1 MATLAFLLGF
11 AQIAAGIYYIVQ
23 GNIVAASFLI
33 ADGFV
38 WIILG
43 RLLDGQA
50 KIIAKLEDSA
60 SAVPEITYA
69 KQFAPQLITRHLAQ
83 NHPTLPREKMHIDRV
98 EPYIDG
104 GILAVARIQN
114 GTAHV
119 ATYNCILTYKGEP
132 SVGTNWK
139 VKIVGKD

>member
-1 MATLAFLLGF
+1 MATLSFLLGF
-11 AQIAAGIYYIVQ
+11 AQIAAGIYFAIK

-50 KIIAKLEDSA
+50 KIIAKLDDSA
-60 SAVPEITYA
+60 SAVPEIAYA
-69 KQFAPQLITRHLAQ
+69 KQFAPQLITRHLEQ
-83 NHPTLPREKMHIDRV
+83 HHPELPREKMHIDRV

-104 GILAVARIQN
+104 GILAVARIQK

-119 ATYNCILTYKGEP
+119 ATYNCILTFEGAP
-132 SVGTNWK
+132 SAGNNWR
-139 VKIVGKD
+139 VKIIGKD